1 VEGGIVKPVIEED
14 FEAYL
19 RARGQALRRFA
30 YLLTLHP
37 QDAEDLLQTVLAS
50 VAGRW
55 PRVRESEDVDAYIR
69 RALVNK
75 SITARR
81 RRLRRPEQLVATHSD
96 RPTSESGPTLE
107 TKMLLGEALRAL
119 PPRQRA
125 VIVLRYY
132 LDMTEAEA
140 ATTLG
145 CSVGTVKSQASKA
158 LKHLRQSQLSP
169 THERLDNP

>member
-1 VEGGIVKPVIEED
+1 
-14 FEAYL
+14 
-19 RARGQALRRFA
+19 
-30 YLLTLHP
+30 
-37 QDAEDLLQTVLAS
+37 VLAS

-55 PRVRESEDVDAYIR
+55 SRVRESDDVDAYIR

-81 RRLRRPEQLVATHSD
+81 RRLRRPEQLVATYSD
-96 RPTSESGPTLE
+96 RPTDDSAPTVETRLILE
-107 TKMLLGEALRAL
+107 EALRAL

-132 LDMTEAEA
+132 LGMTEADA
-140 ATTLG
+140 ANSLG

-169 THERLDNP
+169 THEGLDNP